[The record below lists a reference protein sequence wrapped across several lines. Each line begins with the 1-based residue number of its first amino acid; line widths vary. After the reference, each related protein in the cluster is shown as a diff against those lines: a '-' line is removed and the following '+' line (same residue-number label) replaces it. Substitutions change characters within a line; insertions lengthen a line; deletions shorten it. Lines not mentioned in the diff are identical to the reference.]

1 MSNPVE
7 RLHPAL
13 GLIVAVSKPHFQ
25 LLESKILGVIQ
36 KAFGGERRTKLYLH
50 QQLEPSDPLK
60 WQNQEGRKGQA
71 FALGIQL
78 QLWDHF
84 PESWLVL
91 AEKREREGEGF
102 ECCPAW
108 DSGIWLVTQKQ
119 LGPRDSICLTSPNKR
134 EEGRRGLN
142 ASRCILI

>member
-13 GLIVAVSKPHFQ
+13 GLSVAVSKPHSQ
-25 LLESKILGVIQ
+25 LLEGKIPGVIQ
-36 KAFGGERRTKLYLH
+36 KTFRGERRTKLYLH

-91 AEKREREGEGF
+91 AEKREREKVRALSAALPET
-102 ECCPAW
+102 
-108 DSGIWLVTQKQ
+108 LVYGWWPKSSLVPETASASPLPIREKRGGGDWML
-119 LGPRDSICLTSPNKR
+119 LGVF
-134 EEGRRGLN
+134 
-142 ASRCILI
+142 